1 MAYGYE
7 VRNPHDRKV
16 VASKKILQLVSEKVA
31 PGSLL
36 VNEIPFCEYSSSRQ
50 RKYRPS
56 STLVRYIPEWLPW
69 LSYKPLARY
78 GYDLGQE
85 VLHAPMEYVRETIVR
100 ILTFNDIIKVHFLL
114 AGWHC

>member
-36 VNEIPFCEYSSSRQ
+36 VNEIPFCEY
-50 RKYRPS
+50 
-56 STLVRYIPEWLPW
+56 
-69 LSYKPLARY
+69 PLR
-78 GYDLGQE
+78 DRDNIDP
-85 VLHAPMEYVRETIVR
+85 HP
-100 ILTFNDIIKVHFLL
+100 H
-114 AGWHC
+114 